1 MAIVRAYSFGHLV
14 HSNYIQPIHRR
25 DPVTSSGIAEYDQS
39 LDSAIDGLQLS
50 RACTNKLSPSQVENM
65 KTNVVLANEAIATA
79 GNAVRASAGALYEI
93 KKDVKNK
100 NWTALTESGALQMSG
115 RMARDLVK
123 AYESWIRDSDVPD
136 EALARVSARVLARI
150 GSVDAGKRTHA
161 INKIKRGEGY
171 TEQDLTKIIGNSKS
185 PVRRQIDDLV
195 AQAERE
201 IKSTTDEE
209 KASQFDKL
217 KMDNVNMKAKL
228 ERQKALNIELQN
240 QNKNLDKNNKEL
252 IKLLHQAATEG
263 VTPSVATELA
273 ATL

>member
-1 MAIVRAYSFGHLV
+1 MPGESNALAPIVRSYSFGHLV
-14 HSNYIQPIHRR
+14 HSIYIQSIHRR

-39 LDSAIDGLQLS
+39 LDSAIDSLQLS

-79 GNAVRASAGALYEI
+79 GNAVRASAAALYEI

-171 TEQDLTKIIGNSKS
+171 TEQDLTKIIGNTKS
-185 PVRRQIDDLV
+185 AVRRQIDDLV
-195 AQAERE
+195 AQAEKQ
-201 IKSTTDEE
+201 IKSATNEE
-209 KASQFDKL
+209 KINQFDKL
-217 KMDNVNMKAKL
+217 KMESVNLEAKL
-228 ERQKALNIELQN
+228 ERQKALNVELNN
-240 QNKNLDKNNKEL
+240 QIKRLMEENKDLR
-252 IKLLHQAATEG
+252 KLLATAPTEAA
-263 VTPSVATELA
+263 AIL
-273 ATL
+273 

>member
-1 MAIVRAYSFGHLV
+1 
-14 HSNYIQPIHRR
+14 
-25 DPVTSSGIAEYDQS
+25 
-39 LDSAIDGLQLS
+39 
-50 RACTNKLSPSQVENM
+50 M

-263 VTPSVATELA
+263 VSPVSASEA
-273 ATL
+273 AAALV

>member
-1 MAIVRAYSFGHLV
+1 M
-14 HSNYIQPIHRR
+14 
-25 DPVTSSGIAEYDQS
+25 TSSGIAEYDQS
-39 LDSAIDGLQLS
+39 LDSAIDSLQLS

-79 GNAVRASAGALYEI
+79 GNAVRASAAALYEI

-171 TEQDLTKIIGNSKS
+171 TEQDLTKIIGNTKS

-195 AQAERE
+195 AQAEKQ
-201 IKSTTDEE
+201 IKSATNEE
-209 KASQFDKL
+209 KINQFEKL
-217 KMDNVNMKAKL
+217 KMESVNLEAKL
-228 ERQKALNIELQN
+228 ERQKDLNIELNN
-240 QNKNLDKNNKEL
+240 QIKKLMEENKDLR
-252 IKLLHQAATEG
+252 KLLASSPTE
-263 VTPSVATELA
+263 A

>member
-171 TEQDLTKIIGNSKS
+171 TEQDLTKIIGNTKS
-185 PVRRQIDDLV
+185 AVRRQIDDLV
-195 AQAERE
+195 AQAEKQ
-201 IKSTTDEE
+201 IKSATNEE
-209 KASQFDKL
+209 KINQFDKL
-217 KMDNVNMKAKL
+217 KMESVNLEAKL
-228 ERQKALNIELQN
+228 EKQKALNVELNN
-240 QNKNLDKNNKEL
+240 QIKKLTEENKDLR
-252 IKLLHQAATEG
+252 KLLASSPTEAVAAF
-263 VTPSVATELA
+263 
-273 ATL
+273 

>member
-1 MAIVRAYSFGHLV
+1 M
-14 HSNYIQPIHRR
+14 
-25 DPVTSSGIAEYDQS
+25 TSSGIAEYDQN
-39 LDSAIDGLQLS
+39 LDSAIDSLQLS

-79 GNAVRASAGALYEI
+79 GNAVRASAAALYEI

-171 TEQDLTKIIGNSKS
+171 TEQDLTKIIGNTI
-185 PVRRQIDDLV
+185 R
-195 AQAERE
+195 
-201 IKSTTDEE
+201 
-209 KASQFDKL
+209 F
-217 KMDNVNMKAKL
+217 AKL
-228 ERQKALNIELQN
+228 RSIPLSPMMPSVPANPTSTGRMAENASNIERKSASN
-240 QNKNLDKNNKEL
+240 TSST
-252 IKLLHQAATEG
+252 AAKARIPAW
-263 VTPSVATELA
+263 V
-273 ATL
+273 

>member
-1 MAIVRAYSFGHLV
+1 M
-14 HSNYIQPIHRR
+14 
-25 DPVTSSGIAEYDQS
+25 TSSDIASYDQD

-171 TEQDLTKIIGNSKS
+171 TEQDLTKIIGNTKS

-195 AQAERE
+195 AQAEKK
-201 IKSTTDEE
+201 I
-209 KASQFDKL
+209 KASTNEDKINQFEKL
-217 KMDNVNMKAKL
+217 IMENVNLEGKL
-228 ERQKALNIELQN
+228 EKQKELNNELQQ
-240 QNKNLDKNNKEL
+240 QNKKLDKNNKEL

-263 VTPSVATELA
+263 VSPASVNEA
-273 ATL
+273 AAALV